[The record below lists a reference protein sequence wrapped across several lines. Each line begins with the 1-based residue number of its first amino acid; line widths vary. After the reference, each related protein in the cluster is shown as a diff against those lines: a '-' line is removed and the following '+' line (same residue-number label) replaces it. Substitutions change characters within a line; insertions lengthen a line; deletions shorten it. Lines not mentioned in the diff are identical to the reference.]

1 MKYRTLVG
9 FSGVISAPLGAV
21 IELDNE
27 LWERDLVKA
36 GYIEPFEVVLD
47 EDTVEKTAVVESDTV
62 ATVEVEESKPKG
74 RGRGKKNEG

>member
-27 LWERDLVKA
+27 MWERDLVNA
-36 GYIEPFEVVLD
+36 GYIEVLEVD
-47 EDTVEKTAVVESDTV
+47 EA
-62 ATVEVEESKPKG
+62 KPKG